1 MWKIAHVRDEK
12 KNITT
17 KEKISLLKT
26 SEYSDFEPFW
36 HKKRYITKKPILEGG
51 ASQISYEL
59 LTNLYLRGCLLSI

>member
-26 SEYSDFEPFW
+26 SEYSDFESFW
-36 HKKRYITKKPILEGG
+36 HKKRFIISTDNWKKKIAIGIHYRFKDYVLVVVV
-51 ASQISYEL
+51 
-59 LTNLYLRGCLLSI
+59 R